1 VQGSDV
7 AVRLAGVVA
16 AVGLALQGALPVEG
30 ATAGGGP
37 GPLQAA
43 KIQSATCVNRLWGRG
58 GGRGLLIQPTKVL
71 SRLGY
76 SALLQQCK

>member
-58 GGRGLLIQPTKVL
+58 GGERIADTAYQ
-71 SRLGY
+71 S
-76 SALLQQCK
+76 SLQTWLQCIVTAV